1 MCAFACCVPTGK
13 DVGDIEL
20 SQPTDGRTASCQN
33 NHNNISNHLGLIMQ
47 MELHQFVCNQ
57 GGRISLTL
65 QPHRE
70 ITNNEQSARVI
81 TIPSSS
87 QMSFVRNQPDAYL
100 CE

>member
-1 MCAFACCVPTGK
+1 MCAFAGCVPTGK
-13 DVGDIEL
+13 DVGGDIEL

-33 NHNNISNHLGLIMQ
+33 NHNNISNHPGLIMQ

-81 TIPSSS
+81 TIPSQLSNV
-87 QMSFVRNQPDAYL
+87 VRPQSAR
-100 CE
+100 CIFM